1 VGRSRW
7 GGRARGHGFWR
18 CQRERTGRTRRSADA
33 RARGATNLPDG
44 PMHGRGG
51 EERRDGRA
59 PLDIDRGVVK
69 KCADVDT
76 RTEAVS
82 IRLCNIGNILTMY
95 TTYNWKIE
103 IIARENQYGLSL
115 GFHCNT
121 FLGSKVL
128 SNHNRNMFFP

>member
-1 VGRSRW
+1 MEAEVGRSRW

-33 RARGATNLPDG
+33 RAGGATNLPNC

-51 EERRDGRA
+51 EGRRDGRA
-59 PLDIDRGVVK
+59 PSDIDRGVVK

-82 IRLCNIGNILTMY
+82 IRLCNIGNDKDTVSK
-95 TTYNWKIE
+95 YNFD
-103 IIARENQYGLSL
+103 QYI
-115 GFHCNT
+115 FNT
-121 FLGSKVL
+121 NKLL
-128 SNHNRNMFFP
+128 IYL